1 MSSLSDSFVPDP
13 KHLPAVTPQSTQAV
27 EDAITTRRSVR
38 AYLDKPVPRELVER
52 VLELAARAPSG
63 TNTQPWKVTV
73 LTGESKKALSAKI
86 LAAYNDPA
94 QRSQHT
100 ESYDYYPAQWV
111 SPYIDR
117 RRKIGWDMYGLL
129 GLTKDN
135 KAGMHEQ
142 HGQNYRFFDAPVGLM
157 FTIDQVMGK
166 GSWVDYGMFL
176 QTVMIAARAHG
187 LDTCPQAAFNQYHR
201 LILEHIGA
209 GPEEVLVCGMCLG
222 WADNS
227 ATISQLKTVREP
239 ASAFTRFME

>member
-1 MSSLSDSFVPDP
+1 MTIKTDSFIPDAR
-13 KHLPAVTPQSTQAV
+13 HLPAVTPETTQAV
-27 EDAITTRRSVR
+27 EDAIVTRRSVR

-52 VLELAARAPSG
+52 VLDLAARAPSG

-73 LTGESKKALSAKI
+73 LTGESKQALSAKI

-100 ESYDYYPAQWV
+100 EAYDYYPAQWV

-135 KAGMHEQ
+135 KVGMHEQ

-157 FTIDQVMGK
+157 FTIDEVMGK
-166 GSWVDYGMFL
+166 GSWIDYGMFL
-176 QTVMIAARAHG
+176 QTLMIAARAHG

-201 LILEHIGA
+201 IILEHIGA
-209 GPEEVLVCGMCLG
+209 GPQEVLVCGMCLG

-227 ATISQLKTVREP
+227 AVISQLQTVREP
-239 ASAFTRFME
+239 AAGFTKFME